1 MNHIKYT
8 WLLAIAAIMIFSSC
22 DEDSFSQV
30 ATIELPEHEPRP
42 VVNLQIEGRQ
52 ERMISALI
60 SNSKGILDPETTYEI
75 PVDAEVKLYRNG
87 TLFTPLDYFED
98 VLRYEASLE
107 NPFPDQGG
115 DTYLLE
121 ANIPGFDLVQIEQV
135 MPVKPVVEAASYET
149 EGTIDETGSRVDE
162 LIVDI
167 IDQEPGVTNYYAL
180 SLFGIT
186 VLLDPT
192 TGDTIQYSRSRI
204 SLDSNDPLLSYGARY
219 DLIFTDEGFS
229 GGKYQARCYT
239 YYSID
244 ESSDLEVVLHQLSED
259 AFLYAR
265 SLEQY
270 YNAIDNPFAEPV
282 TVHSNV
288 PNGYG
293 VFTLVNRVSYFLER

>member
-1 MNHIKYT
+1 
-8 WLLAIAAIMIFSSC
+8 MIFSSC

-42 VVNLQIEGRQ
+42 VVNLEIEGLQ
-52 ERMISALI
+52 ERRISALI
-60 SNSKGILDPETTYEI
+60 SNSKGILDPETTYDL

-98 VLRYEASLE
+98 VLKYEASLE

-121 ANIPGFDLVQIEQV
+121 ANIPGFDLVQVEQV
-135 MPVKPVVEAASYET
+135 MPVKPVIEAATYER
-149 EGTIDETGSRVDE
+149 EGTIDESGFRVDE

-167 IDQEPGVTNYYAL
+167 TDQEPGVLNYYGL
-180 SLFGIT
+180 ELFQIT
-186 VLLDPT
+186 LVIEPT

-204 SLDSNDPLLSYGARY
+204 GIDSNDPLLSYGARY
-219 DLIFTDEGFS
+219 DLIFSDGGFS

-239 YYSID
+239 YYSLD
-244 ESSDLEVVLHQLSED
+244 ENADLEVRLYQLSED

-270 YNAIDNPFAEPV
+270 YNAINNPFAEPV

-288 PNGYG
+288 PDGYG
-293 VFTLVNRVSYFLER
+293 VFTLANRTSYFIER